1 MLAERGF
8 ARPEQPCIS
17 MESDF
22 LVLGIVLET
31 PRIDTAQKKT
41 D

>member
-1 MLAERGF
+1 MLAEREF

-31 PRIDTAQKKT
+31 LNNDTL
-41 D
+41 